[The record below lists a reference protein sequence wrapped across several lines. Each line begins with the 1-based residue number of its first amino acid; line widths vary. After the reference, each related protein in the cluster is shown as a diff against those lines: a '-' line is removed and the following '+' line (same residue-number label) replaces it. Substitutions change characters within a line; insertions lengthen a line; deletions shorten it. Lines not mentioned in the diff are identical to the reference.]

1 MKPKD
6 AARIFEE
13 MGMDTLLL
21 VTERMSER
29 KLAPIMAKMDPAK
42 ATEMTVELSR
52 LRDLP
57 NESMKAGG

>member
-1 MKPKD
+1 
-6 AARIFEE
+6 
-13 MGMDTLLL
+13 
-21 VTERMSER
+21 
-29 KLAPIMAKMDPAK
+29 MAKMDPAK